1 VVSKG
6 RAGSAAGPSDPGR
19 GRRREGEGVGE
30 ARRGGWKPV
39 CTCATRSGAHQQNKG
54 KGMSSH
60 QHRGSVEFGNPN
72 PTGRRGSA
80 VRFSTKSDRR
90 VSMASLAGSAG
101 GGGGG
106 GHRDMDGAVRKK
118 GKRAAWI
125 KAVTGGGGDEHGS
138 MSQTEVHVEVEPRG
152 FSSAVSRSG
161 RMIAKECYRCL
172 TTVCQK
178 WHSFGKLELRLCN
191 GCRVLMD
198 KKVCGYCGKE
208 ESDDLLDRNLYN
220 CVMCLRCTHQKCEEK
235 WRSAGHNEYKL
246 CIVCEM
252 GARIRD
258 RDFKSRS
265 LKLLEGDLPSL
276 LNHHIFFFSRYF
288 EGKGPK
294 TGFLFRPRD
303 PIVSGQLFTS
313 GEFAHTVKEDKKKR
327 EANKGSDADASSF
340 VSNHMATFDELL
352 ALTAEPDVHVKES
365 SEISNIVQ
373 KFSTLNFSSVTS
385 KEPANMTSAESIRRR
400 RSTLG
405 QSDGSPSLNASSDPK
420 STLLKSRNSLESLS
434 ADLRELGYSYLTRYR
449 ATSRNQKENVV
460 SSFVCFLC
468 VCVCVCLCVYVL
480 LCPLPFRCWNTT
492 FLPLSAS
499 AYGDH

>member
-1 VVSKG
+1 M
-6 RAGSAAGPSDPGR
+6 
-19 GRRREGEGVGE
+19 EL
-30 ARRGGWKPV
+30 
-39 CTCATRSGAHQQNKG
+39 
-54 KGMSSH
+54 
-60 QHRGSVEFGNPN
+60 GNPS
-72 PTGRRGSA
+72 PAGRRGSA
-80 VRFSTKSDRR
+80 VRFSAKGDRR
-90 VSMASLAGSAG
+90 ISMASYAGSAG

-106 GHRDMDGAVRKK
+106 GHRDMDGAAKKK
-118 GKRAAWI
+118 GKRAAWM

-138 MSQTEVHVEVEPRG
+138 MSLTEVHVEVEPRG
-152 FSSAVSRSG
+152 FNSAVSRSG

-220 CVMCLRCTHQKCEEK
+220 CVMCLRCTHQKCEGK
-235 WRSAGHNEYKL
+235 WRSSGHNEYKL

-276 LNHHIFFFSRYF
+276 LNHHIFFFARYF

-313 GEFAHTVKEDKKKR
+313 GEFAHTVKEDKRKR

-340 VSNHMATFDELL
+340 VSNNMATFDELL
-352 ALTAEPDVHVKES
+352 ALTDKPDVHVKES

-385 KEPANMTSAESIRRR
+385 KEPANMTNAESIRRR

-405 QSDGSPSLNASSDPK
+405 QSDVSPSLRASSDPK
-420 STLLKSRNSLESLS
+420 STQSRCSLESLS

-449 ATSRNQKENVV
+449 ATSRNQEENII
-460 SSFVCFLC
+460 SSFVCVRACVRVCVCACAC
-468 VCVCVCLCVYVL
+468 VCVRCLAVPTCLSL
-480 LCPLPFRCWNTT
+480 LE
-492 FLPLSAS
+492 PLSPHALCQLLRTS
-499 AYGDH
+499 MRQLSCSHT